1 MSIRAG
7 AGIFYG
13 SITGNEWNTTADNQP
28 FTVRQQFPTVFT
40 LSDPYRNQ
48 PGGVGPFPFEYNPAS
63 PRFTFPAQV
72 FGPSLEFVWPKTYQ
86 MNVTVEK
93 ELFRNLSASAS
104 YVGALGRNLPASID
118 RNYPVFGPGA
128 STQNVNTRRPYQPG
142 VLAAARVLESI
153 FTSDYHGLQLAAE
166 KRGSRFSAKAYYS
179 FNKAVEDVDYQGGGL
194 PAVQNSNDLAGE
206 RARTSADRTHTF
218 TFSGIWQIDY
228 FSDSKPLARALLNN
242 WTASAIVTLQSGA
255 PLTITAGSD
264 RNFDGNTNDRA
275 NLVGDP
281 KLDSG
286 RPRDELIENWFNT
299 AAFALPAVGTDGT
312 APRSVVDGPGIRN
325 VDLGVFRDIRLGGR
339 ASLQFRVEATNV
351 FNMVNLGNPG
361 TNFGAP
367 ATFAK
372 IRSTRAGFD
381 MRRIQL
387 GTRFSF

>member
-1 MSIRAG
+1 M
-7 AGIFYG
+7 
-13 SITGNEWNTTADNQP
+13 
-28 FTVRQQFPTVFT
+28 FT

-63 PRFTFPAQV
+63 PKFTLPATV

-93 ELFRNLSASAS
+93 ELFPNFSASAS

-118 RNYPVFGPGA
+118 RNYPVFN
-128 STQNVNTRRPYQPG
+128 STATATNFNTRRPYQPG
-142 VLAAARVLESI
+142 VLGAARVLESI
-153 FTSDYHGLQLAAE
+153 FRSDYHGLQLAAE

-179 FNKAVEDVDYQGGGL
+179 FNRAMEDLDYQGGGL
-194 PAVQNSNDLAGE
+194 PAVQNSNDLTGE

-228 FSDSKPLARALLNN
+228 FSDSNPLARALLNN
-242 WTASAIVTLQSGA
+242 WTASAIVTLQSGQ
-255 PLTITAGSD
+255 PLTITAGQD

-275 NLVGDP
+275 DLVGDP

-286 RPRDELIENWFNT
+286 RAREELIEGWFNT
-299 AAFALPAVGTDGT
+299 GAFALPSVGADGS
-312 APRSVVDGPGIRN
+312 APRSVVDGPGVRN
-325 VDLGVFRDIRLGGR
+325 VDLGVFRSIQLKGR
-339 ASLQFRVEATNV
+339 SALQFRLEATNV
-351 FNMVNLGNPG
+351 FNMVNLSNPG
-361 TNFGAP
+361 TNFGAA

-372 IRSTRAGFD
+372 IRTARD
-381 MRRIQL
+381 LRRIQL